1 MRVASA
7 RRPDLVRETLDGD
20 APALLR
26 LGTCGAGG
34 VDAQA
39 LLQHGEHAGRDDAED
54 RHGDEEVGKM
64 HEESVGPAGLRVNV
78 PNRGQWQ
85 DQEREGYGSRT
96 TVQPRICS
104 SESSSGRA
112 RRP

>member
-1 MRVASA
+1 
-7 RRPDLVRETLDGD
+7 
-20 APALLR
+20 
-26 LGTCGAGG
+26 
-34 VDAQA
+34 
-39 LLQHGEHAGRDDAED
+39 
-54 RHGDEEVGKM
+54 M